1 MVVVVVIGMVVT
13 VVLWN
18 VAAKVWRVVQ
28 DVALALVVV
37 EVVHWNVAAKVRR
50 VVQDVA
56 LVVALVVGV
65 ACVAVTVNV
74 DVVVVFFR

>member
-18 VAAKVWRVVQ
+18 VAAKVRRVVQ
-28 DVALALVVV
+28 DVALAL
-37 EVVHWNVAAKVRR
+37 
-50 VVQDVA
+50 A
-56 LVVALVVGV
+56 LVVVV
-65 ACVAVTVNV
+65 AWVAVTVNV

>member
-1 MVVVVVIGMVVT
+1 MILLWKFVLVVVVVGMVVVVVIGMVVT

-18 VAAKVWRVVQ
+18 VAAKV
-28 DVALALVVV
+28 
-37 EVVHWNVAAKVRR
+37 RR

-56 LVVALVVGV
+56 LVVGV
-65 ACVAVTVNV
+65 ACVAATVNV

>member
-1 MVVVVVIGMVVT
+1 MVVVVGMVVT

-18 VAAKVWRVVQ
+18 VAAKVRRVVQ

-56 LVVALVVGV
+56 LVVGV